1 MYLNKLM
8 KPGRELDALIAEKIF
23 GAKLL
28 RCKKQSGGY
37 QSFVFDKNLN
47 NFEHPAVQDRMI
59 GEDFFDVRLLFPKR
73 LADAAEKVAAP
84 QLGGMLKNWRSGLL
98 V

>member
-1 MYLNKLM
+1 
-8 KPGRELDALIAEKIF
+8 
-23 GAKLL
+23 
-28 RCKKQSGGY
+28 
-37 QSFVFDKNLN
+37 
-47 NFEHPAVQDRMI
+47 
-59 GEDFFDVRLLFPKR
+59 VRLLFPKR